1 MSKQQIFVKHKDQI
15 ILEII
20 RLQRLTFCDD
30 QLEAEAVNHGKIQG
44 LMWAAG
50 LYRPSNGWLDVSD
63 ENSKDSF
70 DQWNDLDEVPV
81 VTGDRDT
88 DALLEDER
96 IAQEQNQA
104 DSNIYVCF
112 ILYISTTT
120 QRPPI
125 F

>member
-1 MSKQQIFVKHKDQI
+1 MSKQQIFVKHKDEI
-15 ILEII
+15 MIEII
-20 RLQRLTFCDD
+20 RLQRLVFHDD
-30 QLEAEAVNHGKIQG
+30 QIEAEAVNHGKIQG
-44 LMWAAG
+44 LMWAVG

-96 IAQEQNQA
+96 IAQE
-104 DSNIYVCF
+104 
-112 ILYISTTT
+112 
-120 QRPPI
+120 
-125 F
+125 

>member
-1 MSKQQIFVKHKDQI
+1 MSKQQIFVKHKDEI
-15 ILEII
+15 MLEIL
-20 RLQRLTFCDD
+20 RLHRLKFCDD
-30 QLEAEAVNHGKIQG
+30 EHRPKIEAEAVNHGKIQG
-44 LMWAAG
+44 LMWAVG

-96 IAQEQNQA
+96 IAQE
-104 DSNIYVCF
+104 
-112 ILYISTTT
+112 
-120 QRPPI
+120 
-125 F
+125 

>member
-1 MSKQQIFVKHKDQI
+1 MSKQQIFVRHKDEI
-15 ILEII
+15 MLEII

-30 QLEAEAVNHGKIQG
+30 QVEAEAVNHGKIQG

-96 IAQEQNQA
+96 IAQE
-104 DSNIYVCF
+104 
-112 ILYISTTT
+112 
-120 QRPPI
+120 
-125 F
+125 

>member
-1 MSKQQIFVKHKDQI
+1 MSKQQIFVRHKDEI
-15 ILEII
+15 MLEII
-20 RLQRLTFCDD
+20 RLQRLVFCDD
-30 QLEAEAVNHGKIQG
+30 QVEAEAVNHGKIQG
-44 LMWAAG
+44 LMWAVG

-96 IAQEQNQA
+96 VAQE
-104 DSNIYVCF
+104 
-112 ILYISTTT
+112 
-120 QRPPI
+120 
-125 F
+125 